1 MVILINRKKL
11 TFISLAFLVTLITC
25 GVNFIDKTHETAAP
39 NGIVTN
45 PTVILDA
52 GHGGEDPGAVSD
64 YSGIKEK
71 DINLAIAKKVQSL
84 LSSQNVSVK
93 MTREEDKLEYTPET
107 TNIVQKR
114 RQDLVRR
121 KKMMDQNTN
130 GIIVSIHLNKFPQTQ
145 YFGAQTFFANTSP
158 QSQELAKLIQKKLR
172 ENVDP
177 NNTREALAKKEPI
190 IILKNVKNPT
200 VVVECGFL
208 SNQEEEKKLASPDYQ
223 DKLALAISEGIKEY
237 LNGPFQKTVSN
248 KNGQ

>member
-25 GVNFIDKTHETAAP
+25 GVNFIDKTHETATP
-39 NGIVTN
+39 NAIVTN
-45 PTVILDA
+45 PTVLLDA

-64 YSGIKEK
+64 YSVISEK
-71 DINLAIAKKVQSL
+71 DINLSIAKKVQSL
-84 LSSQNVSVK
+84 LSSQNISTK

-114 RQDLVRR
+114 RQDLMRR
-121 KKMMDQNTN
+121 KKMMDENTN

-145 YFGAQTFFANTSP
+145 YFGAQTFFANNSLE
-158 QSQELAKLIQKKLR
+158 SQELAKSIQKKLR
-172 ENVDP
+172 ETVDP
-177 NNTREALAKKEPI
+177 NNTREALLKKEPI

-208 SNQEEEKKLASPDYQ
+208 SNEEEEKKLASTEYQ

-237 LNGPFQKTVSN
+237 LSKPAQQTPSTEKV
-248 KNGQ
+248 Q